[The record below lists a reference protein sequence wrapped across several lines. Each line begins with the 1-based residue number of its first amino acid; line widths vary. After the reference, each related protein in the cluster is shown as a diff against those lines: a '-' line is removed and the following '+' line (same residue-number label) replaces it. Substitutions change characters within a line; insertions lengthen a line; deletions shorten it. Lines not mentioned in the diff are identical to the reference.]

1 MDDMTTAAPVAAGTR
16 KGPHFRWWVAFL
28 LFLVTVLNYIDR
40 QTLSVLAP
48 VIREEFG
55 MSNQDYSYII
65 MSFQLAYMIM
75 QTGSG
80 AIFDRI
86 GTRWG
91 FALIFVW
98 WSMSTILHGW
108 ARGLKSFIAFRFM
121 LAAGEAG
128 NWPGAAKTIA
138 EWFPPRQR
146 SFAMGIFNTGSST
159 GALIA
164 PPLIAWITTLYGWE
178 WTFVII
184 GGGGLFWLFLWL
196 GTYPGTPPPT
206 PRDEPLPGELV
217 EKVREEVAEA
227 PQAPAVPKIPWLHL
241 LRYRQV
247 WGLVLARFLS
257 DPVWWFYV
265 FWLPNYLSNERG
277 LSLLEIGAL
286 AWIPFLAADAGCLM
300 GGGLGSYLMRL
311 GWSANKARRT
321 VMITSAFMMSGAV
334 FVVQTES
341 LAVVMGLI
349 SLATFAHQSWS
360 TNMLTLPADLFP
372 SNVVASVSGLSGT
385 GAAFGG
391 LLFTFLTGYLVDT
404 VSYAPVFT
412 MAAILHPIAAMVLVF
427 VVGEIKQ
434 VDIPVPAESAP

>member
-1 MDDMTTAAPVAAGTR
+1 MHIQATAVAVETGR
-16 KGPHFRWWVAFL
+16 HPHFRWWVAFL

-48 VIREEFG
+48 TITKEFG
-55 MSNQDYSYII
+55 MSNQDYSYILF
-65 MSFQLAYMIM
+65 SFQFAYLIM
-75 QTGSG
+75 QSGSG

-91 FALIFVW
+91 FALIFIW

-146 SFAMGIFNTGSST
+146 SFAMGIFNAGSST
-159 GALIA
+159 GAMIA

-178 WTFVII
+178 WTFVLI
-184 GGGGLFWLFLWL
+184 GSGGLFWLFLWL

-227 PQAPAVPKIPWLHL
+227 PQALAPKIPWLHL

-247 WGLVLARFLS
+247 WGLVLARFLA

-265 FWLPNYLSNERG
+265 FWLPKYLDSERG

-286 AWIPFLAADAGCLM
+286 AWIPFLAADAGCLL
-300 GGGLGSYLMRL
+300 GGGLGSYLMRF
-311 GWSANKARRT
+311 GWSTNKVRRS
-321 VMITSAFMMSGAV
+321 VMITSAFLMPGAAY
-334 FVVQTES
+334 VVGAES
-341 LAVVMGLI
+341 LAVAIGLV

-360 TNMLTLPADLFP
+360 TNMLTLPADMFP

-391 LLFTFLTGYLVDT
+391 MLFTLLTGYLVDHF
-404 VSYAPVFT
+404 SFAPVFT
-412 MAAILHPIAAMVLVF
+412 MAAIMHPIAAMVLIF
-427 VVGEIKQ
+427 VVGRIKP
-434 VDIPVPAESAP
+434 VDIPVPAQSTQQA

>member
-1 MDDMTTAAPVAAGTR
+1 MNSQADPLAARTG
-16 KGPHFRWWVAFL
+16 KGPYFKWWVAIL

-75 QTGSG
+75 QSGSG

-108 ARGLKSFIAFRFM
+108 ARGVKSFMAFRFM

-164 PPLIAWITTLYGWE
+164 PPLIAWITTLYGWQ
-178 WTFVII
+178 WTFVLI
-184 GGGGLFWLFLWL
+184 GGGGLFWLVLWL

-206 PRDEPLPGELV
+206 PRDEPLPGEPV
-217 EKVREEVAEA
+217 EVEEVCEEVAPA
-227 PQAPAVPKIPWLHL
+227 PQALAPKIPWLHL

-286 AWIPFLAADAGCLM
+286 AWIPFLAADAGCLV
-300 GGGLGSYLMRL
+300 GGGMGSLLMSQ
-311 GWSANKARRT
+311 GWSTNKARRT
-321 VMITSAFMMSGAV
+321 VMITSACMMSGAV
-334 FVVQTES
+334 FVVQTDS
-341 LAVVMGLI
+341 LAVVIGLI

-391 LLFTFLTGYLVDT
+391 LLFTLLTGYVVDT
-404 VSYAPVFT
+404 VSYAPVFAL
-412 MAAILHPIAAMVLVF
+412 AALLHPIAAVVLVL
-427 VVGEIKQ
+427 VVGRIKQ
-434 VDIPVPAESAP
+434 VDIPVPAQNGQA

>member
-1 MDDMTTAAPVAAGTR
+1 MNSQAAPVAAGTR

-48 VIREEFG
+48 GIREEFG

-65 MSFQLAYMIM
+65 MSFQCAYMIM
-75 QTGSG
+75 QSGSG

-91 FALIFVW
+91 FALIFLW
-98 WSMSTILHGW
+98 WSMSTMLHGW
-108 ARGLKSFIAFRFM
+108 ARGVKTFAVFRFM

-159 GALIA
+159 GAAIA
-164 PPLIAWITTLYGWE
+164 FPLVALITTHYGWE

-184 GGGGLFWLFLWL
+184 GGGGLFWLVLWL
-196 GTYPGTPPPT
+196 GTYPGSPPPT
-206 PRDEPLPGELV
+206 PRDEPLPGEPV
-217 EKVREEVAEA
+217 EEIREEVAEA
-227 PQAPAVPKIPWLHL
+227 PQALAPKIPWLHL
-241 LRYRQV
+241 LRHRQV

-286 AWIPFLAADAGCLM
+286 AWIPFLAADAGCLV
-300 GGGLGSYLMRL
+300 GGGMGSLLMSR

-321 VMITSAFMMSGAV
+321 VMITSAFMMPGAA
-334 FVVQTES
+334 FVVEAES
-341 LAVVMGLI
+341 LAVAIGLV

-391 LLFTFLTGYLVDT
+391 LLFTLLTGYLVGT
-404 VSYAPVFT
+404 VSYAPVFSL
-412 MAAILHPIAAMVLVF
+412 AAILHPIAAVVLVL
-427 VVGEIKQ
+427 VVGRIKQ
-434 VDIPVPAESAP
+434 VDIPVPAQSGQA

>member
-1 MDDMTTAAPVAAGTR
+1 MNTQAAPGAAGTG
-16 KGPHFRWWVAFL
+16 KGPNFKWWVAFL

-65 MSFQLAYMIM
+65 MSFQFAYMIM
-75 QTGSG
+75 QSGSG

-91 FALIFVW
+91 FALIFIW
-98 WSMSTILHGW
+98 WSMSTMLHG
-108 ARGLKSFIAFRFM
+108 AAQGVKSFAVFRFM

-164 PPLIAWITTLYGWE
+164 PPLIAWMTTLYGWQ
-178 WTFVII
+178 WTFVLI
-184 GGGGLFWLFLWL
+184 GGGGLFWLLLWL
-196 GTYPGTPPPT
+196 GTYPGTSPPT
-206 PRDEPLPGELV
+206 PRDEPLPGEPV
-217 EKVREEVAEA
+217 EVEEVREAVAEA
-227 PQAPAVPKIPWLHL
+227 PQAPAPKIPWLHL

-286 AWIPFLAADAGCLM
+286 AWIPFLAADAGCLV
-300 GGGLGSYLMRL
+300 GGGMGSLLMSR
-311 GWSANKARRT
+311 GWSANRARRT
-321 VMITSAFMMSGAV
+321 VMVTSAFMMSGAV

-341 LAVVMGLI
+341 LAVVIGLI

-391 LLFTFLTGYLVDT
+391 LLFTWLTGYLVDT
-404 VSYAPVFT
+404 YSYAPVFT
-412 MAAILHPIAAMVLVF
+412 LAAVLHPTAAMVMIF
-427 VVGEIKQ
+427 VIGRIKP
-434 VDIPVPAESAP
+434 VDIPVPAQNGQA

>member
-1 MDDMTTAAPVAAGTR
+1 MNSQADPLAARTG
-16 KGPHFRWWVAFL
+16 KGPYFKWWVAIL

-75 QTGSG
+75 QSGSG

-108 ARGLKSFIAFRFM
+108 ARGVKSFMAFRFM

-164 PPLIAWITTLYGWE
+164 PPLIAWITTLYGWQ
-178 WTFVII
+178 WTFVLI
-184 GGGGLFWLFLWL
+184 GGGGLFWLVLWL

-206 PRDEPLPGELV
+206 PRDKPLPGEPV
-217 EKVREEVAEA
+217 EVEEVCEEVAPA
-227 PQAPAVPKIPWLHL
+227 PQALAPKIPWLHL

-286 AWIPFLAADAGCLM
+286 AWIPFLAADAGCLV
-300 GGGLGSYLMRL
+300 GGGMGSLLMSQ
-311 GWSANKARRT
+311 GWSTNKARRT
-321 VMITSAFMMSGAV
+321 VMITSACMMSGAV
-334 FVVQTES
+334 FVVQTDS
-341 LAVVMGLI
+341 LAVVIGLI

-391 LLFTFLTGYLVDT
+391 LLFTLLTGYLVDT
-404 VSYAPVFT
+404 VSYAPVFAL
-412 MAAILHPIAAMVLVF
+412 AALLHPIAAVVLVL
-427 VVGEIKQ
+427 VVGRIKQ
-434 VDIPVPAESAP
+434 VDIPVPAQNGQA